1 MSTRKTR
8 ALPAGLE
15 RTRQRFER
23 WRRTRKV
30 RTRTP
35 DSLWASAVKI
45 ARTYGIH
52 RTSKALRVDYYS
64 LKKRVEQQVGSSGG
78 ILEGDAATTFLE
90 LTTPRRSADFGE
102 CVLELED
109 AEGAKMRVRLQGVAA
124 PDLAALSRSFWGFE

>member
-8 ALPAGLE
+8 GLPAALE

-23 WRRTRKV
+23 WRRTRKF

-35 DSLWASAVKI
+35 ESLWASAAEI

-52 RTSKALRVDYYS
+52 RTAAALGVDYYS
-64 LKKRVEQQVGSSGG
+64 LKHRVEQQAPSRGG
-78 ILEGDAATTFLE
+78 MREGGAATTFVE
-90 LTTPRRSADFGE
+90 LAAPPMSGGFGE

-124 PDLAALSRSFWGFE
+124 PDLAALTRSFWGF